1 MQLDLIFQAC
11 NIDYTLDA
19 KDRAEADDGE
29 MESTEWTESL
39 GVLHNRNLVK
49 LRLSLNTDQENTD
62 PENTTTDQENN
73 SEP

>member
-1 MQLDLIFQAC
+1 MPSVRVDLIFQAC

-39 GVLHNRNLVK
+39 VRTSSWRYSKKTAG
-49 LRLSLNTDQENTD
+49 SLDKD
-62 PENTTTDQENN
+62 
-73 SEP
+73 

>member
-1 MQLDLIFQAC
+1 MVEICSSKFQKDRKAMPSVRVDLIFQAC

-39 GVLHNRNLVK
+39 SYRLGDIQRK
-49 LRLSLNTDQENTD
+49 L
-62 PENTTTDQENN
+62 PEV
-73 SEP
+73 